1 MIRTITRSF
10 ALVLFAGHS
19 AFAAVPASKSH
30 IVSDQAP
37 TLCEIGIVLYG
48 RCSMFKEV
56 AIWNGIRTPF
66 SIRIGQ
72 RLVLKKK
79 PTLTPREGAA
89 RLLASW
95 RKRFGLGGD
104 KLHHPPDSY
113 AALLSKAPQLKLET
127 RPETSAKGSARITQ
141 SPAENLT
148 EEIPKVIVTQET
160 MKAVTIEQSFENAKR
175 AFENKDFERA
185 LTEFRAIRGTHP
197 KFLPSWMYE
206 LRTLQVLKRDQE
218 ARATAAL
225 LIVQHPGVRGL
236 PIVRAYVNGK
246 SPQ

>member
-1 MIRTITRSF
+1 MTRTITRSF

-48 RCSMFKEV
+48 RCSMFKEI
-56 AIWNGIRTPF
+56 ANWNGIARPYH
-66 SIRIGQ
+66 IRIGQ
-72 RLVLKKK
+72 RLLLKKK
-79 PTLTPREGAA
+79 PTLMPQEGAA

-95 RKRFGLGGD
+95 RKRFGLDGEKVQPSPG
-104 KLHHPPDSY
+104 SY
-113 AALLSKAPQLKLET
+113 AALLSKAPQVKLET
-127 RPETSAKGSARITQ
+127 RPETSA
-141 SPAENLT
+141 ED
-148 EEIPKVIVTQET
+148 IPKIIVTQET
-160 MKAVTIEQSFENAKR
+160 VKAVTIEQSFESAKQ

-185 LTEFRAIRGTHP
+185 LKEFRAIRGTHP

-225 LIVQHPGVRGL
+225 LIVEHPGVRAL
-236 PIVRAYVNGK
+236 PIVRAYVNGQP
-246 SPQ
+246 SQ